1 MEIPI
6 FFQIITALSLG
17 HSSLSTG
24 LIPALAITAVIAN
37 LTGLGITS
45 QRRMVHWIGEQRRTR
60 GEMCYWCDKTLAL

>member
-24 LIPALAITAVIAN
+24 LIPALAITAVIAT

-45 QRRMVHWIGEQRRTR
+45 QRRMVHCIGEERRTG
-60 GEMCYWCDKTLAL
+60 GEMCDWCDKTLAL